1 MNNKKVYLHNKFQ
14 GIRGFGP
21 ELQYDI
27 ERKMVNQRDAPTL
40 SYKYGDVKYVHLTW
54 TWSHLYNQ
62 PFLYSLTFCQ
72 THVK

>member
-27 ERKMVNQRDAPTL
+27 ERKKVSQRDAPTL
-40 SYKYGDVKYVHLTW
+40 QL
-54 TWSHLYNQ
+54 
-62 PFLYSLTFCQ
+62 
-72 THVK
+72 